1 MEKEEICRVVENS
14 EIGRYISRPDLLN
27 TLEVEKNNFEKLTEP
42 DLKFMIENRKLRNP
56 ELIGLLSLMCPLV
69 GRSYFY
75 GANSKRLA
83 ELLDNSSVLLY
94 ALLMGTCT
102 AIDIVHHAPIVWAI
116 VVVFNLVMSVYTRYC
131 TKVTNTKYFMASC
144 SVLIDNNG
152 SDAVKDFIKNQE
164 RP

>member
-1 MEKEEICRVVENS
+1 MEKEEICKVVEES
-14 EIGRYISRPDLLN
+14 EIGRYISKPDLLEL
-27 TLEVEKNNFEKLTEP
+27 LELEKDNFDKLTES

-56 ELIGLLSLMCPLV
+56 ELIGFLSLMCPLV

-75 GANSKRLA
+75 GVNSKRDA
-83 ELLDNSSVLLY
+83 ELLDNSMVLLY

-102 AIDIVHHAPIVWAI
+102 AIDIVNNAPIVWAI

-131 TKVTNTKYFMASC
+131 TKVTNTKYFLASC

-152 SDAVKDFIKNQE
+152 SDAVKDFVKNQE

>member
-27 TLEVEKNNFEKLTEP
+27 ILEVEKNNFEKLTEP

-56 ELIGLLSLMCPLV
+56 ELIGFLSLLCPLV

-75 GANSKRLA
+75 GANSKRYA
-83 ELLDNSSVLLY
+83 ELIDNSSVLLY
-94 ALLMGTCT
+94 SVLIGTCT

>member
-27 TLEVEKNNFEKLTEP
+27 ILEVEKNNFEKLTEQN
-42 DLKFMIENRKLRNP
+42 LNFMIANRKLRNP
-56 ELIGLLSLMCPLV
+56 ELMGFLSLMCPLV

-75 GANSKRLA
+75 GANSKRYA

>member
-1 MEKEEICRVVENS
+1 MEKEEICKVVEES
-14 EIGRYISRPDLLN
+14 EIGRYISKPDLLEL
-27 TLEVEKNNFEKLTEP
+27 LELEKYNFDKLTES

-56 ELIGLLSLMCPLV
+56 ELIGFLSLMCPLV

-75 GANSKRLA
+75 GANSRRDA

-102 AIDIVHHAPIVWAI
+102 AIDIVNHAPIVWAI

-131 TKVTNTKYFMASC
+131 TKVTNTKYFLASC

>member
-27 TLEVEKNNFEKLTEP
+27 ILEVEKNNFEKLTEP
-42 DLKFMIENRKLRNP
+42 ELKFMIENRKLRNP
-56 ELIGLLSLMCPLV
+56 ELIGFLSLMCPLV

-75 GANSKRLA
+75 GANSKRYA
-83 ELLDNSSVLLY
+83 ELLDNLLVLLY
-94 ALLMGTCT
+94 AFLIGTCT
-102 AIDIVHHAPIVWAI
+102 AIDIVNNAPIVWAI

>member
-27 TLEVEKNNFEKLTEP
+27 ILEVEKDNLEKLTEP

-56 ELIGLLSLMCPLV
+56 ELMGFLSLMCPLV

-75 GANSKRLA
+75 GANSKRDA

>member
-27 TLEVEKNNFEKLTEP
+27 ILEVEKDNLEKLTEP
-42 DLKFMIENRKLRNP
+42 DLKFMIANRKLRNP
-56 ELIGLLSLMCPLV
+56 ELIGFLSLMCPLV

-75 GANSKRLA
+75 GANSKRDA
-83 ELLDNSSVLLY
+83 ELYDNSIVLLY

-116 VVVFNLVMSVYTRYC
+116 IVVFNLVVSVYTRYC

>member
-27 TLEVEKNNFEKLTEP
+27 ILEVEKDNLEKLTEQ
-42 DLKFMIENRKLRNP
+42 DLNFMIANRKLRNP
-56 ELIGLLSLMCPLV
+56 ELMGFLSLMCPLV

-75 GANSKRLA
+75 GANSKRYA

>member
-27 TLEVEKNNFEKLTEP
+27 ILEVEKDNLEKLTEQ
-42 DLKFMIENRKLRNP
+42 DLNFMIANRKLRNP
-56 ELIGLLSLMCPLV
+56 ELMGFLSLMCPLV

-75 GANSKRLA
+75 GANSKRYA
-83 ELLDNSSVLLY
+83 ELIDNSSVLLY

-102 AIDIVHHAPIVWAI
+102 AIDIVYHAPIIWAI

>member
-14 EIGRYISRPDLLN
+14 EIGGYISRPDLLN
-27 TLEVEKNNFEKLTEP
+27 ILEVEKDNLEKLTEQ
-42 DLKFMIENRKLRNP
+42 DLNFMIANRKLRNP
-56 ELIGLLSLMCPLV
+56 ELMGFLSLMCPLV

-75 GANSKRLA
+75 GANSKRYA

>member
-27 TLEVEKNNFEKLTEP
+27 ILEVEKDNLEKLTEP

-56 ELIGLLSLMCPLV
+56 ELIGFLSLLCPLV

-75 GANSKRLA
+75 GANSKRYA

-94 ALLMGTCT
+94 ALLIGTCT
-102 AIDIVHHAPIVWAI
+102 AIDIVNNAPIVWAI

>member
-1 MEKEEICRVVENS
+1 MEKEEICRVVEKS
-14 EIGRYISRPDLLN
+14 EIGRYISRPNLLEI
-27 TLEVEKNNFEKLTEP
+27 LESEKNNFDKLTEP

-56 ELIGLLSLMCPLV
+56 ELIGFLSLLCPLV

-75 GANSKRLA
+75 WANSKRDA

-116 VVVFNLVMSVYTRYC
+116 IVVFNLVMSIYTRYC
-131 TKVTNTKYFMASC
+131 TKVTNTRYFMASC

>member
-27 TLEVEKNNFEKLTEP
+27 ILEVEKNNFEKLTEP

-56 ELIGLLSLMCPLV
+56 ELIGILSLLCPLV

-75 GANSKRLA
+75 GANSKRYA
-83 ELLDNSSVLLY
+83 ELIDNSSVLLY

>member
-27 TLEVEKNNFEKLTEP
+27 ILEVERDNLEKLTEP

-56 ELIGLLSLMCPLV
+56 ELIGFLSLLCPLV

-75 GANSKRLA
+75 EANTKRDA

>member
-27 TLEVEKNNFEKLTEP
+27 ILEVEKNNFEKLTEP
-42 DLKFMIENRKLRNP
+42 DLKFMIANRKLRNP
-56 ELIGLLSLMCPLV
+56 ELIGFLSLLCPLV

-75 GANSKRLA
+75 GANSKRYA
-83 ELLDNSSVLLY
+83 ELIDNSSVLLY

>member
-14 EIGRYISRPDLLN
+14 EIGRYISKSDLSYL
-27 TLEVEKNNFEKLTEP
+27 LENGESDFNKLTEP

-56 ELIGLLSLMCPLV
+56 ELIGFLSLMCPLV

-75 GANSKRLA
+75 GANSKRDA

>member
-27 TLEVEKNNFEKLTEP
+27 ILEVEKNNFDKLTEP

-56 ELIGLLSLMCPLV
+56 ELIGFLSLMCPLV

-75 GANSKRLA
+75 GANSKRDA
-83 ELLDNSSVLLY
+83 ELMDNSLVLVY
-94 ALLMGTCT
+94 AMLMGICT
-102 AIDIVHHAPIVWAI
+102 AIDIVNHAPIVWAG
-116 VVVFNLVMSVYTRYC
+116 VVVFNLVMSIYTRYC

>member
-27 TLEVEKNNFEKLTEP
+27 ILEVEKDNLEKLTEP

-56 ELIGLLSLMCPLV
+56 ELIGFLSLLCPLV

-75 GANSKRLA
+75 GANSKRYA

-102 AIDIVHHAPIVWAI
+102 AIDTVHHAPIVWAI
-116 VVVFNLVMSVYTRYC
+116 VVVFNLVMSIYTRYC
-131 TKVTNTKYFMASC
+131 TKVTNTKYFLASC

>member
-14 EIGRYISRPDLLN
+14 EIGRYISKPDLLN
-27 TLEVEKNNFEKLTEP
+27 ILESEKNNFEKLTEP

-56 ELIGLLSLMCPLV
+56 ELIGFLSLLCPLV

-75 GANSKRLA
+75 GANNKRDA

-116 VVVFNLVMSVYTRYC
+116 VVVFNLVISVYTRYC

>member
-27 TLEVEKNNFEKLTEP
+27 ILEVEKDNLEKLTEP
-42 DLKFMIENRKLRNP
+42 DLKFMIANRKLRNP
-56 ELIGLLSLMCPLV
+56 ELMGFLSLMCPLV

-75 GANSKRLA
+75 GANSKRYA

-116 VVVFNLVMSVYTRYC
+116 IVVFNLVVSVYTRYC

>member
-27 TLEVEKNNFEKLTEP
+27 ILEVEKNNFEKLTEP

-56 ELIGLLSLMCPLV
+56 ELIGFLSLLCPLV

-75 GANSKRLA
+75 GANSKRDA

-102 AIDIVHHAPIVWAI
+102 AIDIVNHAPIVWAI

-131 TKVTNTKYFMASC
+131 TKVTNTKYFLASC

-152 SDAVKDFIKNQE
+152 SDAVKDFVKNQE

>member
-27 TLEVEKNNFEKLTEP
+27 ILEVEKDNLEKLTGS

-56 ELIGLLSLMCPLV
+56 ELIGFLSLMCPLV

-75 GANSKRLA
+75 GANNRRDA
-83 ELLDNSSVLLY
+83 ELMDNSMVLLY

>member
-1 MEKEEICRVVENS
+1 MEKEEICRVVEKS

-27 TLEVEKNNFEKLTEP
+27 ILEVEKNNLEKLTEP

-56 ELIGLLSLMCPLV
+56 ELMGFLSLLCPLV

-75 GANSKRLA
+75 GANSKRYA
-83 ELLDNSSVLLY
+83 ELIDNSSVLLY
-94 ALLMGTCT
+94 SVLIGTCT
-102 AIDIVHHAPIVWAI
+102 VIDIVNNAPIVWAI

>member
-1 MEKEEICRVVENS
+1 MEKEEICKVVENS

-27 TLEVEKNNFEKLTEP
+27 ILEVEKDNLEKLTEP

-56 ELIGLLSLMCPLV
+56 ELIGFLSLLCPLV

-75 GANSKRLA
+75 EANNKRDA

>member
-14 EIGRYISRPDLLN
+14 EIGRYISKLDLLN
-27 TLEVEKNNFEKLTEP
+27 ILEVEKNNFEKLTEP

-56 ELIGLLSLMCPLV
+56 ELMGFLSLMCPLV

-75 GANSKRLA
+75 GANSKRYA
-83 ELLDNSSVLLY
+83 ELIDNSSVLLY

>member
-14 EIGRYISRPDLLN
+14 EIGRYISKTDLLN
-27 TLEVEKNNFEKLTEP
+27 ILEVEKDNLEKLTEP

-56 ELIGLLSLMCPLV
+56 ELIGFLSLMCPLV

-75 GANSKRLA
+75 GANSKRDA

-116 VVVFNLVMSVYTRYC
+116 VVVFNLVVSVYTRYC

>member
-14 EIGRYISRPDLLN
+14 EIGRYISKTDLSYF
-27 TLEVEKNNFEKLTEP
+27 LENGGNDFNKLTEQ
-42 DLKFMIENRKLRNP
+42 DLNFMIANRKLRNP
-56 ELIGLLSLMCPLV
+56 ELMGFLSLMCPLV

-75 GANSKRLA
+75 GANSKRYA

-94 ALLMGTCT
+94 SVLMGTCT

>member
-1 MEKEEICRVVENS
+1 MEKEKIYEVICES
-14 EIGRYISRPDLLN
+14 EIGRYISKPDL
-27 TLEVEKNNFEKLTEP
+27 TYFLENGEDDFSRLTEQN
-42 DLKFMIENRKLRNP
+42 LNFMIANRKLRNP
-56 ELIGLLSLMCPLV
+56 ELIGFLSLMCPLV

-75 GANSKRLA
+75 GANSKRDA
-83 ELLDNSSVLLY
+83 ELYDNSTVLLY
-94 ALLMGTCT
+94 ASIVGTCT
-102 AIDIVHHAPIVWAI
+102 AIDIVKNAPIVWAI
-116 VVVFNLVMSVYTRYC
+116 LVVFNLVMSVYTRYC

>member
-1 MEKEEICRVVENS
+1 MEKEEICRVVLGS

-27 TLEVEKNNFEKLTEP
+27 ILEVEKNNFEKLTEP

-56 ELIGLLSLMCPLV
+56 ELIGFLSLMCPLV

-75 GANSKRLA
+75 GANSKRDA

>member
-27 TLEVEKNNFEKLTEP
+27 ILEVEKDNLEKLIEP
-42 DLKFMIENRKLRNP
+42 DLKFMIANRKLRNP
-56 ELIGLLSLMCPLV
+56 ELMGFLSLMCPLV

-75 GANSKRLA
+75 GANSKRYA
-83 ELLDNSSVLLY
+83 ELIDNSSVLLY

>member
-27 TLEVEKNNFEKLTEP
+27 ILEVEKNNFEKLTEP

-56 ELIGLLSLMCPLV
+56 ELIGFLSLLCPLV

-75 GANSKRLA
+75 GANSKRDA

-116 VVVFNLVMSVYTRYC
+116 LVVFNLVMSVYTRYC

>member
-27 TLEVEKNNFEKLTEP
+27 ILEVEKNNLEKLTEP

-56 ELIGLLSLMCPLV
+56 ELIGFLSLLCPLV

-75 GANSKRLA
+75 GANSKRYA
-83 ELLDNSSVLLY
+83 ELIDNSSVLLY
-94 ALLMGTCT
+94 SVLIGTCT
-102 AIDIVHHAPIVWAI
+102 AIDIVNNAPIVWAI

>member
-27 TLEVEKNNFEKLTEP
+27 ILEVEKNNFEKLTEP
-42 DLKFMIENRKLRNP
+42 ELKFMIENRKLRNP
-56 ELIGLLSLMCPLV
+56 ELIGFLSLLCPLV

-75 GANSKRLA
+75 GANSKRYA
-83 ELLDNSSVLLY
+83 ELLDNLLVLLY
-94 ALLMGTCT
+94 AFLIGTCT
-102 AIDIVHHAPIVWAI
+102 AIDIVNNAPIVWAI

>member
-27 TLEVEKNNFEKLTEP
+27 ILEVEKNNLEKLTEP

-56 ELIGLLSLMCPLV
+56 ELIGFLSLMCPLV

-75 GANSKRLA
+75 GANSKRYA
-83 ELLDNSSVLLY
+83 ELIDNSSVLLY
-94 ALLMGTCT
+94 SVLIGTCT

-116 VVVFNLVMSVYTRYC
+116 VVVFNLVISVYTRYC